1 MSTVS
6 VIETLK
12 RIGVPDLSMRTHI
25 SPDNMHKLLEGE
37 FDAFSAIQFN
47 GFVTIIER
55 EFDVDLTEWRQQFA
69 ASGPAPQ
76 EPLAASDEDP
86 FANAAKSKRRQR
98 LTVAALVAALLVV
111 IVVTYIVLGT
121 GGKTEKFEV
130 NNTAIDQARAT
141 MAAMNTTAAPSTRD
155 EADAIQEAHQAEAG
169 VQLAAEPNAT
179 VAEANGTDAAVA
191 AAVPVENSAFE
202 DVILRPTSTSIWV
215 GVIDAKTHKRSVYT
229 TEEPVRLDG
238 TKAWLIVTG
247 HGYFSLDCG
256 GKEQKFEQSERV
268 LLAYEGGVCSQLD
281 ETEFRARNK
290 GRVW

>member
-12 RIGVPDLSMRTHI
+12 QIGVPDLSMRTHI
-25 SPDNMHKLLEGE
+25 SPDNMHRLLEGD

-76 EPLAASDEDP
+76 EPLAAFDEDP

-98 LTVAALVAALLVV
+98 LTVAALVASLLVV
-111 IVVTYIVLGT
+111 IVVTYLVLGT

-141 MAAMNTTAAPSTRD
+141 MAAMNTTEAPSTRD

-169 VQLAAEPNAT
+169 VLLAAEPNAT
-179 VAEANGTDAAVA
+179 VTEANGTDAAVA
-191 AAVPVENSAFE
+191 VPVEYSAFE

-268 LLAYEGGVCSQLD
+268 LLSYEGGVCRTLD

>member
-1 MSTVS
+1 MNTVS

-12 RIGVPDLSMRTHI
+12 QIGISDLSMRTHI
-25 SPDNMHKLLEGE
+25 SPDNIQKLLEGD

-76 EPLAASDEDP
+76 EPLAASEEDP
-86 FANAAKSKRRQR
+86 FANVARSKKRQR
-98 LTVAALVAALLVV
+98 LTVAALAAALVAV
-111 IVVTYIVLGT
+111 IVITYLVLGA
-121 GGKTEKFEV
+121 GGKTEKFEL

-141 MAAMNTTAAPSTRD
+141 MAAMNTTAAPSTLE
-155 EADAIQEAHQAEAG
+155 EADAIQEAHQHIAS
-169 VQLAAEPNAT
+169 EPNAT
-179 VAEANGTDAAVA
+179 AAEENRSVA
-191 AAVPVENSAFE
+191 AAAAAPVLAESNAYE
-202 DVILRPTSTSIWV
+202 DVIVRPASTSIWL

-238 TKAWLIVTG
+238 TTSWLIVTG

-268 LLAYEGGVCSQLD
+268 LLSYEGGVCHELD

>member
-1 MSTVS
+1 MNTVS

-12 RIGVPDLSMRTHI
+12 QIGIADLSMRTHI
-25 SPDNMHKLLEGE
+25 STDNMQKLLAGD

-69 ASGPAPQ
+69 ASGPAPL
-76 EPLAASDEDP
+76 EPLAASEEDP
-86 FANAAKSKRRQR
+86 FANVAKSKKRQR
-98 LTVAALVAALLVV
+98 LTVAALVAALLAV
-111 IVVTYIVLGT
+111 IIVTYLVLGT
-121 GGKTEKFEV
+121 GGKTEKFEL

-141 MAAMNTTAAPSTRD
+141 MAAMNTTTAPSTLA
-155 EADAIQEAHQAEAG
+155 EADAIQEAHQNI
-169 VQLAAEPNAT
+169 AAEPNAT
-179 VAEANGTDAAVA
+179 VAEENASVA
-191 AAVPVENSAFE
+191 AAEAVPVENSVYE
-202 DVILRPTSTSIWV
+202 DVILRPISTSIWL

-256 GKEQKFEQSERV
+256 GKELHFKQSERV
-268 LLAYEGGVCSQLD
+268 LLEYNEGVCRELD

-290 GRVW
+290 GQVW

>member
-12 RIGVPDLSMRTHI
+12 QIGVPDLSMRTHI
-25 SPDNMHKLLEGE
+25 SPDNMHRLLEGD

-69 ASGPAPQ
+69 ASGPALQ
-76 EPLAASDEDP
+76 EPLAAFDEDP

-98 LTVAALVAALLVV
+98 LTVAALVASLLVV
-111 IVVTYIVLGT
+111 IVVTYLVLGT

-141 MAAMNTTAAPSTRD
+141 MAAMNTTEAPSTRD

-169 VQLAAEPNAT
+169 VLLAAEPNAT
-179 VAEANGTDAAVA
+179 VTESNGTDAAVA
-191 AAVPVENSAFE
+191 VPVEYSAFE

-268 LLAYEGGVCSQLD
+268 LLSYEGGVCRTLD